1 MSRVAAALV
10 LMNTGAHVATA
21 QTAPPTSQ
29 TSSEDR
35 LRAAIEEARAK
46 PYLDKDGGYKDKTG
60 GYYNPKAGTYT
71 DEKGGIVDNWGGYT
85 YKDGS
90 YKSKVGDY
98 YDAPTNTVHLAGG
111 DKTKVPT
118 GSTSADVI
126 KILRENVE
134 ANGGYDKTFIRRS
147 MMDQIRKEHPPGSEP
162 PAKTGKQ

>member
-1 MSRVAAALV
+1 MLFNWMSRMSRVAAALV

-71 DEKGGIVDNWGGYT
+71 DEKGRHRRQLGWL
-85 YKDGS
+85 
-90 YKSKVGDY
+90 
-98 YDAPTNTVHLAGG
+98 HLQ
-111 DKTKVPT
+111 
-118 GSTSADVI
+118 
-126 KILRENVE
+126 
-134 ANGGYDKTFIRRS
+134 RRFL
-147 MMDQIRKEHPPGSEP
+147 
-162 PAKTGKQ
+162 